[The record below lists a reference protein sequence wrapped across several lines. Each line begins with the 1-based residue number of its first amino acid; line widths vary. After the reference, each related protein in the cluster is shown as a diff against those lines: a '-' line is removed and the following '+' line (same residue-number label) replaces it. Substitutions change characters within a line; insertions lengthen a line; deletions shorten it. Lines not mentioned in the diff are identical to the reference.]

1 MESSETESEDGSGG
15 GWWHVVSGL
24 PRSGTS
30 LMMQVCEAAGIPVF
44 TDGRRGADESNPQG
58 YYEHAGVAGLL
69 QDGDRG
75 WLEGAR
81 GKVVKV
87 VAPLLTALPEM
98 VVGDG
103 QRVRVVFMER
113 EMEEILASQAAMLAR
128 LGKPAVSEAN
138 RAVLARVFERKV
150 EEALAWMELRG
161 IRCLRVR
168 YGDLVRTP
176 ELVLPGLAAF
186 LGVEGREVAM
196 GAVIRPGLYRARG
209 G

>member
-1 MESSETESEDGSGG
+1 MESSETESEDGPGG
-15 GWWHVVSGL
+15 GRWHVVSGL

-75 WLEGAR
+75 WLAGAR

-87 VAPLLTALPEM
+87 VAPLLMALPEM

-113 EMEEILASQAAMLAR
+113 EMEEILGSQAAMLGR

-138 RAVLARVFERKV
+138 RAVLARVLERKV
-150 EEALAWMELRG
+150 EEALAWMEVRG

-186 LGVEGREVAM
+186 LGVEGREVEM
-196 GAVIRPGLYRARG
+196 GAVIRPSLYRARG

>member
-1 MESSETESEDGSGG
+1 MEASETESEDGPGG
-15 GWWHVVSGL
+15 GRWHVVSGL

-75 WLEGAR
+75 WLAGAR

-87 VAPLLTALPEM
+87 VAPLLMALPEM
-98 VVGDG
+98 VG
-103 QRVRVVFMER
+103 
-113 EMEEILASQAAMLAR
+113 SQAAMLGR
-128 LGKPAVSEAN
+128 LGKPAVPEAN

-150 EEALAWMELRG
+150 EEALAWMEARG

-168 YGDLVRTP
+168 YGELVRTP
-176 ELVLPGLAAF
+176 ELVLPDLAAF
-186 LGVEGREVAM
+186 LGVEGREVEM

>member
-1 MESSETESEDGSGG
+1 
-15 GWWHVVSGL
+15 
-24 PRSGTS
+24 
-30 LMMQVCEAAGIPVF
+30 
-44 TDGRRGADESNPQG
+44 
-58 YYEHAGVAGLL
+58 
-69 QDGDRG
+69 
-75 WLEGAR
+75 
-81 GKVVKV
+81 VKV

-103 QRVRVVFMER
+103 ERVRVVFMER
-113 EMEEILASQAAMLAR
+113 EIEEILASQGAMLAR

-168 YGDLVRTP
+168 YGELVRAP
-176 ELVLPGLAAF
+176 EKVLPGLAAF
-186 LGVEGREVAM
+186 LGVEGREGAM